1 MLKRVYLSI
10 GAYLYAHSYSAKN
23 VFCSFWRFSAHFVVT
38 LFLSPWMLELE
49 RQQFLSYNEGASIG
63 SYVTVNLTLVYH
75 SRPLWTDIRSTWL
88 SFDQKIKRNAYQEM
102 NVSLPSYLSK
112 STSSSESCLPAFPA
126 EFSSAFLGDFIFPS
140 PSMLKLI
147 KLNLLA

>member
-1 MLKRVYLSI
+1 
-10 GAYLYAHSYSAKN
+10 
-23 VFCSFWRFSAHFVVT
+23 
-38 LFLSPWMLELE
+38 MLELE
-49 RQQFLSYNEGASIG
+49 RQQFLSYNEGALIV
-63 SYVTVNLTLVYH
+63 SYVTVNLTFVYH

-88 SFDQKIKRNAYQEM
+88 SLDQKIKRNAYQEM

-112 STSSSESCLPAFPA
+112 STS
-126 EFSSAFLGDFIFPS
+126 AFLGDFIFSS

>member
-1 MLKRVYLSI
+1 
-10 GAYLYAHSYSAKN
+10 
-23 VFCSFWRFSAHFVVT
+23 
-38 LFLSPWMLELE
+38 MLELE
-49 RQQFLSYNEGASIG
+49 RQQFLSYNEGAFIG

-112 STSSSESCLPAFPA
+112 STSSSGSCFPAFPA
-126 EFSSAFLGDFIFPS
+126 EFSSAFLGDFIFSS